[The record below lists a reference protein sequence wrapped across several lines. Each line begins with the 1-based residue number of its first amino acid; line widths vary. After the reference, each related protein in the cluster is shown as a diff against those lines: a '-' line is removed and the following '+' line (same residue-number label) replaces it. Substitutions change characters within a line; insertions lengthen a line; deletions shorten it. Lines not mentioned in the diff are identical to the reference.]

1 MKIFFFGGG
10 GLGLYDDTISPSM
23 YYPAACVSF
32 LKDGPTY
39 RDLLPSPPPP
49 GLVPSCAEGGV
60 LGILPGVVGCIQVIM
75 PFSLKIRTIKR
86 C

>member
-1 MKIFFFGGG
+1 MRRLF
-10 GLGLYDDTISPSM
+10 LSPSA
-23 YYPAACVSF
+23 YYAAAFAALV
-32 LKDGPTY
+32 KDGPTY

-75 PFSLKIRTIKR
+75 PPLQLVLYR
-86 C
+86 